1 MNKKMESKP
10 YQNPHIETL
19 EVDLEA
25 GISTSLTSV
34 NDYVI
39 YDGDSWETM

>member
-1 MNKKMESKP
+1 MNKKMESKT
-10 YQNPHIETL
+10 YQTPHIEAL

-39 YDGDSWETM
+39 GDGDGWEAM

>member
-1 MNKKMESKP
+1 MESKT
-10 YQNPHIETL
+10 YQTPHIEAL
-19 EVDLEA
+19 EVDLEV

-39 YDGDSWETM
+39 YDGDGWEAM